1 MSLSLNSRPQ
11 TLKLPLLR
19 ALPGSVHEDLCW
31 GQCCPC
37 PYLRLTLLIVL
48 IGCPRE
54 SFPGPSIGIFSPSL
68 VVDRCFFCL
77 FCSKIVLALL
87 GAVVFTCLYPRIDV
101 DYTGIF
107 TMSGCDVVQ
116 YLALQG
122 TPTCACTACTPLF
135 ICDPMTTVAITY
147 DRGTKTSVL
156 LCSGLPHLTIRCI
169 GLTSKSCNLYIYR
182 PIGSMRIIQFTQFY
196 SSCS

>member
-87 GAVVFTCLYPRIDV
+87 SAVVFTCLYPRIDV

-122 TPTCACTACTPLF
+122 TPYVTLWQLWPS
-135 ICDPMTTVAITY
+135 P
-147 DRGTKTSVL
+147 
-156 LCSGLPHLTIRCI
+156 TI
-169 GLTSKSCNLYIYR
+169 GAPKH
-182 PIGSMRIIQFTQFY
+182 QY
-196 SSCS
+196 SSARDCHTLQSGVSAWPPSHAISIYTAQ